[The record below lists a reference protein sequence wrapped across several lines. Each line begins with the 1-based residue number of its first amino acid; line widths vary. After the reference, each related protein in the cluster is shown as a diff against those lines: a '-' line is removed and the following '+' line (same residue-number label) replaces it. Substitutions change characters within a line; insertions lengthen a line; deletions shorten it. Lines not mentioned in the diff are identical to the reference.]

1 MCSNF
6 RLYFFNFSK
15 KILVSEEEKGGGG
28 IMFHEVT
35 VPSIILWDFHITDQ
49 EIEIC
54 QQDRRMQDKN

>member
-1 MCSNF
+1 
-6 RLYFFNFSK
+6 
-15 KILVSEEEKGGGG
+15 
-28 IMFHEVT
+28 MFHEVT